1 MKQKISGWGKNISKS
16 VNIYYPENLNQLK
29 KKVKKNCIARG
40 LGRSYGDS
48 SIQPLN
54 TIVTT
59 KLNKIINFDKKK
71 GILEAESGAN
81 IEQLL
86 NLIVKEGWFLPVTPG
101 SKKVTLGG
109 MIASDVHGKNHHKV
123 GSFSNYIISFKILT
137 DKKKLIN
144 CNKKKNNKLFKYTI
158 GGMGLTGIIFS
169 CKIRL
174 KKIESNKIVVDQ
186 IKNYNLKETLK
197 SINDSKNWEYNVA
210 WIDTSPDDKQL
221 GRSIL
226 SRGYFLKE
234 KNNNFF
240 YNKDKLII
248 NNLPNIFPFY
258 FMNSLFIKILNFIYF
273 RFSKTGKKNTTID
286 EFFYPLDKINNWNV
300 IYGKNGFISY
310 QCSVPLK
317 NSYETIYKIL
327 ATLKKYKIYS
337 FVSVLK
343 SMKQNNYLL
352 SFGQKGFT
360 LVFDFPIY
368 PTIFDVLNKIDDIV
382 LKNNGRIYLTKDSR
396 ILNKNFY
403 KINKEFKNNDFKK
416 FRNKINYYF
425 NSLQSKR
432 LGI

>member
-144 CNKKKNNKLFKYTI
+144 CNKKKI
-158 GGMGLTGIIFS
+158 
-169 CKIRL
+169 
-174 KKIESNKIVVDQ
+174 
-186 IKNYNLKETLK
+186 
-197 SINDSKNWEYNVA
+197 
-210 WIDTSPDDKQL
+210 TS
-221 GRSIL
+221 
-226 SRGYFLKE
+226 FL
-234 KNNNFF
+234 
-240 YNKDKLII
+240 
-248 NNLPNIFPFY
+248 
-258 FMNSLFIKILNFIYF
+258 
-273 RFSKTGKKNTTID
+273 NT
-286 EFFYPLDKINNWNV
+286 P
-300 IYGKNGFISY
+300 
-310 QCSVPLK
+310 
-317 NSYETIYKIL
+317 
-327 ATLKKYKIYS
+327 
-337 FVSVLK
+337 
-343 SMKQNNYLL
+343 
-352 SFGQKGFT
+352 
-360 LVFDFPIY
+360 
-368 PTIFDVLNKIDDIV
+368 
-382 LKNNGRIYLTKDSR
+382 
-396 ILNKNFY
+396 
-403 KINKEFKNNDFKK
+403 
-416 FRNKINYYF
+416 
-425 NSLQSKR
+425 
-432 LGI
+432 